1 VNFRAAS
8 LESTIRRAGR
18 RLALALTAGAAI
30 LGTALTA
37 VSDRVPGWLP
47 AAFGVGALV
56 LTLALV
62 VDLVR
67 RRRD

>member
-1 VNFRAAS
+1 
-8 LESTIRRAGR
+8 
-18 RLALALTAGAAI
+18 
-30 LGTALTA
+30 

-62 VDLVR
+62 IDLVR